1 MKKNNRPRLPAA
13 GPSENLSEMD
23 EMMLDRATRSKI
35 LEKHSDAQ
43 NMKFVEGFL
52 LKLLSCKG
60 VSKHIHTLEILRL
73 AFLAKKVFTQ
83 QGRLIEVEGP
93 IRICGDI
100 HGQYSDL
107 IRLFDKGG
115 FPPDSN
121 YIFLGD
127 YVDRGRNS
135 LEVLFLCLAY
145 KVRYPNNFFMLRGNH
160 ECAHI
165 NASYGFKDEVFSRRT
180 TGCETIYDDLTDMMD
195 MMPLSGLIGRKI
207 LCMHGGISPHLKSL
221 SDLRN
226 CRAPFTGS
234 NDELEMDL
242 LWADPMCNQEGFLP
256 NLRGA
261 SVSFGEDMVHKACRQ
276 LGIDLIVRAHQV
288 VQDGYEF
295 FAGRRCIT
303 IFSAPNYCG
312 QFDNSSA
319 VCVVS
324 EGLEVSFE
332 VLKPET
338 MNFEKME
345 ASVASMET

>member
-1 MKKNNRPRLPAA
+1 MKKNENNTPEIPCF
-13 GPSENLSEMD
+13 GPSEYLSDMHEI
-23 EMMLDRATRSKI
+23 MLDRTTRSKNF
-35 LEKHSDAQ
+35 EKHTDSE
-43 NMKFVEGFL
+43 NMWFVEGFL
-52 LKLLSCKG
+52 LKILSCKG
-60 VSKHIHTLEILRL
+60 VSKNIHTLEILRL
-73 AFLAKKVFTQ
+73 AFLAKKVFTL

-100 HGQYSDL
+100 HGQYVDL
-107 IRLFDKGG
+107 IRLFDKCG

-160 ECAHI
+160 ECVHI
-165 NASYGFKDEVFSRRT
+165 NSAYGFKDEIFNRIT
-180 TGCETIYDDLTDMMD
+180 IGCEVVYDDLIDMMN
-195 MMPLSGLIGRKI
+195 MMPLSGLIGKKI
-207 LCMHGGISPHLKSL
+207 LCMHGGISPHLTKL
-221 SDLRN
+221 SDLWN
-226 CRAPFTGS
+226 CVAPFNGT
-234 NDELEMDL
+234 NDGLEMDL
-242 LWADPMCNQEGFLP
+242 LWADPMNNQEGFHP

-261 SVSFGEDMVHKACRQ
+261 SVSFGEDVVYKACEQ

-303 IFSAPNYCG
+303 IFSASNYCG
-312 QFDNSSA
+312 QFDNNSA

-324 EGLEVSFE
+324 EDLEVSFE
-332 VLKPET
+332 VLKRKKPSDPQ
-338 MNFEKME
+338 NHN
-345 ASVASMET
+345 